1 MQSNIPIYLPSLE
14 KLNIL
19 KYNRFTN
26 LFESALNRPS
36 ISKIPPLT
44 FARLHDAFLQ
54 IRKEAHMF
62 HEDDNKTGTVLISFL
77 IGGIIGAGVALL
89 LAPQSGRKT
98 RRQILDAAD
107 DVREQASDYAKKL
120 KEKIS

>member
-1 MQSNIPIYLPSLE
+1 MI
-14 KLNIL
+14 
-19 KYNRFTN
+19 
-26 LFESALNRPS
+26 
-36 ISKIPPLT
+36 
-44 FARLHDAFLQ
+44 AFLQ

-98 RRQILDAAD
+98 RKQILDAAD
-107 DVREQASDYAKKL
+107 DVREQASDYAKRL

>member
-1 MQSNIPIYLPSLE
+1 
-14 KLNIL
+14 
-19 KYNRFTN
+19 
-26 LFESALNRPS
+26 
-36 ISKIPPLT
+36 
-44 FARLHDAFLQ
+44 
-54 IRKEAHMF
+54 MF

-77 IGGIIGAGVALL
+77 IGGIVGAGVALL

-107 DVREQASDYAKKL
+107 DVREQASGYAKKL